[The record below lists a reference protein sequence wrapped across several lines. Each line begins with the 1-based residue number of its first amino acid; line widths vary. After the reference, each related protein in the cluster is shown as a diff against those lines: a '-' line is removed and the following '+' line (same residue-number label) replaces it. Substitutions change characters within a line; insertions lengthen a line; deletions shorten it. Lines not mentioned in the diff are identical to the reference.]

1 MTGHVVLNGLASCD
15 TTRAARKWLDA
26 NGVAYRFRDFA
37 NDAPSQA
44 EMKKWVKAVGAA
56 KLLNKSSTTWRA
68 LPEDVK
74 SPANDAEVIALLI
87 EHPKL
92 VKRPVLEA
100 DGSVL
105 SGFNETSW
113 RAALNP

>member
-1 MTGHVVLNGLASCD
+1 MAGKVVLNGLASCD

-37 NDAPSQA
+37 SDAPSQA
-44 EMKKWVKAVGAA
+44 EVKRWVKAVSAV

-68 LPEDVK
+68 LSEEAK
-74 SPANDAEVIALLI
+74 SPESDAEVIALLVA
-87 EHPKL
+87 HPKL